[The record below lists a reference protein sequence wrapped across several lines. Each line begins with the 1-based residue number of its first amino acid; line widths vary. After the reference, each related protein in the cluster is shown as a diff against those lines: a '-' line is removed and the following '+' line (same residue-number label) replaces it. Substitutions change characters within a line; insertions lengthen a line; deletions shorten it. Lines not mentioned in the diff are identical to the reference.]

1 MANLTISVLR
11 LLFSFAVENDLR
23 TDNPVRGIKRYSSG
37 EHEAWTDDDLSIYE
51 KKWPIGT
58 RERLAYDLLLYTSQ
72 RGGDV
77 VEWKRSDITKGTITL
92 SQQKTGTKLVIPI
105 HPALERSIKAFPA
118 NGDHILTDA
127 HGKPVQRRTLT
138 RIIRLAVKQAGLPAR
153 CVAHGLRKTALRR
166 LAENGASE
174 KEISA
179 VSGHKSIAEVQR
191 YTKSADQA
199 GLARAAM
206 KRIPNK

>member
-1 MANLTISVLR
+1 MAGLAGLDSRIIQRHLRGAPGQPIAYPCCFEREPPTTGFGPIAIGPACICCCVLR
-11 LLFSFAVENDLR
+11 L
-23 TDNPVRGIKRYSSG
+23 
-37 EHEAWTDDDLSIYE
+37 
-51 KKWPIGT
+51 
-58 RERLAYDLLLYTSQ
+58 
-72 RGGDV
+72 
-77 VEWKRSDITKGTITL
+77 
-92 SQQKTGTKLVIPI
+92 KLVIPI
-105 HPALERSIKAFPA
+105 HPALGRSLNAFA
-118 NGDHILTDA
+118 ASGIHILTDA
-127 HGKPVQRRTLT
+127 FGKAIQRRTLT

-191 YTKSADQA
+191 YTKAADQA

-206 KRIPNK
+206 KRMPNK